1 MMTRN
6 QKWVRSGL
14 ATAAAGGAL
23 GLMASPWSIAP
34 AQAQMMGMDAIRA
47 ALPADRAPEV
57 PTPDMQDV
65 LNRFKELKPKPL
77 NLLKPSQAR
86 MGPTASEAA
95 KQELKRRNK
104 HFPEDVGLV
113 ADMDLPT
120 QPRPIHVRVYKPK
133 NAGSGPMP
141 VLMYFHGG
149 GFVIASIATYDAS
162 CRAMANATGA
172 MVVAVAYRMAPEHK
186 LPAAHEDCYA
196 ATQYVM
202 NNVGSMGGNPSK
214 VAVLGESAGGN
225 LATDMCL
232 MARMRGGK
240 MPIHQAL
247 IYPYVDMSARGL
259 NAASMRENTN
269 ASSPKIKF
277 LTREGVAWFNKWA
290 LPSRAFG
297 RNPLASPLYANVR
310 GLPPATIVLAE
321 IDPLRTQGAL
331 YAQKLMRAG
340 MPTKVAYYTGVTH
353 EFFGMGALVPKAK
366 QANQFVAGELKR
378 AFSR

>member
-6 QKWVRSGL
+6 EKWARSGL
-14 ATAAAGGAL
+14 VTVAVGGAFGLAAGL
-23 GLMASPWSIAP
+23 WSAAP
-34 AQAQMMGMDAIRA
+34 VRAQMMGQEAISA
-47 ALPADRAPEV
+47 ALPSDRAPEV

-65 LNRFKELKPKPL
+65 LNRFKELHPKPL
-77 NLLKPSQAR
+77 NLLTPRQAR
-86 MGPTASEAA
+86 QGPTASEAA

-104 HFPEDVGLV
+104 PFPEDVGNV

-120 QPRPIHVRVYKPK
+120 SPRPIHVRVYKPK
-133 NAGSGPMP
+133 NAGSGQLP
-141 VLMYFHGG
+141 VIMYFHGG

-186 LPAAHEDCYA
+186 LPAAQEDSYA

-202 NNVGSMGGNPSK
+202 NHAAAMGGNPSK

-225 LATDMCL
+225 LATDTCI
-232 MARMRGGK
+232 MARDRGGK

-247 IYPYVDMSARGL
+247 VYPYVDLSPRGL
-259 NAASMRENTN
+259 NAPSMRENTN
-269 ASSPKIKF
+269 ASYPKTKF
-277 LTREGVAWFNKWA
+277 LTREGVAWFNKYA

-310 GLPPATIVLAE
+310 GLPPATVVLAE
-321 IDPLRTQGAL
+321 IDPLRTQGAQ
-331 YAQKLMRAG
+331 YAQKLMQAG
-340 MPTKVAYYTGVTH
+340 VPTKVAFYTGVTH
-353 EFFGMGALVPKAK
+353 EFFGMGAIVPKAK
-366 QANQFVAGELKR
+366 QANTFVANELKR
-378 AFSR
+378 AFNR